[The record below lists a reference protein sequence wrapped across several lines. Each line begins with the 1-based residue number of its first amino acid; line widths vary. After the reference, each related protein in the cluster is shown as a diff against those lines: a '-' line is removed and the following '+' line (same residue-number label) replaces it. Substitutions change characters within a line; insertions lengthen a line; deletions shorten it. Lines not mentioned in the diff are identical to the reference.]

1 MKKIKLF
8 IVLFSILS
16 LNLVINKNNTV
27 KVEASELES
36 SSKVTESN
44 NFNISFNDIKYPSY
58 VEELDSVVY

>member
-44 NFNISFNDIKYPSY
+44 NFNNIKYPSY